1 MEHGRGRHE
10 MLSLKLRSF
19 FRWSGLSVALGAVVL
34 HPPSEAAAQVVAG
47 HSIGEDRGKL
57 DGVAWQNSF
66 GGYVDG
72 KFMAANGVE
81 VSATSEQITG
91 KLVRLEAKWDG
102 KGLRQLAYFS
112 DFRFGQTTLADI
124 KKRFGNL
131 GLLPAGGSSV
141 LSTPDGGVTISNFYE
156 ISGSKTIATFVTKI
170 GRAELLDLK
179 RRYGAEAYAHME
191 TVATLNSMAI
201 SDAVYFK
208 KLRGATSIADVGYSP
223 IAWTPMS
230 SSTDKPKRK
239 MVLSRIKS
247 TQLPVARVYSGP
259 RNPPDL
265 SGQNST
271 VRSYQ
276 DRIAMRMAEGPA
288 FAGEYAVIQID
299 CGARCSNAYVG
310 NVRTGEVFKLPV
322 GGRNNLDLAL
332 KYELSSRLMTA
343 QWSDAGS
350 GECAIQF
357 FSFNDGEWIELLK
370 HEIGDSRGC
379 STSLSYNLR

>member
-1 MEHGRGRHE
+1 MF
-10 MLSLKLRSF
+10 SPKLRSH
-19 FRWSGLSVALGAVVL
+19 FRWAGLSVALGVVVL

-72 KFMAANGVE
+72 KFIAANGVE
-81 VSATSEQITG
+81 VSATSEQSSG
-91 KLVRLEAKWDG
+91 KLVRLEAQWDG

-141 LSTPDGGVTISNFYE
+141 LSTPDGGVTVSNFYE

-201 SDAVYFK
+201 SDTVYFK
-208 KLRGATSIADVGYSP
+208 NLRGATSIADVGYRP

-230 SSTDKPKRK
+230 SSTDKPKRQ

-276 DRIAMRMAEGPA
+276 DWIAMRMAEGPA

-332 KYELSSRLMTA
+332 KYELSSRLMTV
-343 QWSDAGS
+343 QWSDAGL

-370 HEIGDSRGC
+370 HEIGDSKGC

>member
-1 MEHGRGRHE
+1 MF
-10 MLSLKLRSF
+10 SPKLRSV
-19 FRWSGLSVALGAVVL
+19 FRWAGLSVVLGVAFL

-47 HSIGEDRGKL
+47 HSIGEDRDKL
-57 DGVAWQNSF
+57 DGFAWQNSF

-72 KFMAANGVE
+72 TSKAANGVE
-81 VSATSEQITG
+81 VSATTERSTG
-91 KLVRLEAKWDG
+91 RLVRLEAKWDG

-141 LSTPDGGVTISNFYE
+141 LSTPDGGVTVSNFYE

-179 RRYGAEAYAHME
+179 RRHGADAYAHMA
-191 TVATLNSMAI
+191 TVATLHSMAI
-201 SDAVYFK
+201 SDTVYFK
-208 KLRGATSIADVGYSP
+208 NLRGATSAADVGYSP

-230 SSTDKPKRK
+230 SSTDEPKRK

-265 SGQNST
+265 NGQNST

-343 QWSDAGS
+343 QWSDAAS
-350 GECAIQF
+350 GKCAIQF

-370 HEIGDSRGC
+370 HEIDDSQGC

>member
-1 MEHGRGRHE
+1 
-10 MLSLKLRSF
+10 MLSLKLRSL
-19 FRWSGLSVALGAVVL
+19 FRWASLSVALGVVVL
-34 HPPSEAAAQVVAG
+34 HPPSEATAQVVAG
-47 HSIGEDRGKL
+47 HSIGEDRNKL
-57 DGVAWQNSF
+57 DGFAWQNSF

-72 KFMAANGVE
+72 EFKAANGVE
-81 VSATSEQITG
+81 VSATSEQSTG
-91 KLVRLEAKWDG
+91 KLVRLEAKWDE

-112 DFRFGQTTLADI
+112 DFRFGQTTLANI

-179 RRYGAEAYAHME
+179 RRHGADAYAHME
-191 TVATLNSMAI
+191 TFATLHSMAI

-208 KLRGATSIADVGYSP
+208 NLRGTTSIADVGYSP
-223 IAWTPMS
+223 IAWTPMN
-230 SSTDKPKRK
+230 SSTDKPKRQ

-276 DRIAMRMAEGPA
+276 DRIAMRMAEDPA

-332 KYELSSRLMTA
+332 RYDLSSRLMTA
-343 QWSDAGS
+343 QWSDPAS

-370 HEIGDSRGC
+370 HEIGDSKGC

>member
-1 MEHGRGRHE
+1 
-10 MLSLKLRSF
+10 MLSLKLRSLV
-19 FRWSGLSVALGAVVL
+19 RWFGLSAALGVVVL
-34 HPPSEAAAQVVAG
+34 HPPSEAVAQVVAG
-47 HSIGEDRGKL
+47 HSIGEDRNKL
-57 DGVAWQNSF
+57 DGIAWQNSF
-66 GGYVDG
+66 GGYVGG
-72 KFMAANGVE
+72 KFKAANGIE
-81 VSATSEQITG
+81 VSATSEQSTG

-156 ISGSKTIATFVTKI
+156 ISGSTTIATFVTKI
-170 GRAELLDLK
+170 GRAALLDLK
-179 RRYGAEAYAHME
+179 RRHGADTYAHME

-208 KLRGATSIADVGYSP
+208 NLRGTTSIADVGYSP

-230 SSTDKPKRK
+230 SSADKSKRQIL
-239 MVLSRIKS
+239 LSRIKS

-259 RNPPDL
+259 RNLPDL

-271 VRSYQ
+271 VRAYQ
-276 DRIAMRMAEGPA
+276 DRIAQRMAEGPA

-299 CGARCSNAYVG
+299 CGTRCSNAYVG

-322 GGRNNLDLAL
+322 GGRTNLDLAL

-343 QWSDAGS
+343 QWSGAGS

-357 FSFNDGEWIELLK
+357 FSFDDGEWIELLK

-379 STSLSYNLR
+379 SMSLSYNLR

>member
-1 MEHGRGRHE
+1 

-19 FRWSGLSVALGAVVL
+19 FRWYGLSVALGMVVL

-47 HSIGEDRGKL
+47 HSIGEDRAKL

-72 KFMAANGVE
+72 NFMATNGVE
-81 VSATSEQITG
+81 VLATSEQSTG

-141 LSTPDGGVTISNFYE
+141 LSTPDGSVTISNFYE
-156 ISGSKTIATFVTKI
+156 VSGSKTIATFVTNI
-170 GRAELLDLK
+170 GQAELLGLK
-179 RRYGAEAYAHME
+179 RRHGADAYAHME
-191 TVATLNSMAI
+191 TVATLHSMAI

-208 KLRGATSIADVGYSP
+208 NLRGATSIADVGYSP
-223 IAWTPMS
+223 IAWTTMS
-230 SSTDKPKRK
+230 SSTDKPKK
-239 MVLSRIKS
+239 QMVLSRIKS

-299 CGARCSNAYVG
+299 CGTRCSNAYVG

-343 QWSDAGS
+343 QWLDADS

>member
-1 MEHGRGRHE
+1 MF
-10 MLSLKLRSF
+10 SPKLRSF
-19 FRWSGLSVALGAVVL
+19 FRWSGLSVALGMVVL

-66 GGYVDG
+66 GAYVDG

-81 VSATSEQITG
+81 VSATSEQLTG

-357 FSFNDGEWIELLK
+357 FSFNEGEWIELLK

>member
-1 MEHGRGRHE
+1 MF
-10 MLSLKLRSF
+10 SPKLRSF
-19 FRWSGLSVALGAVVL
+19 FRWAGLSVALGVVVL
-34 HPPSEAAAQVVAG
+34 RPPSEAAAQVVAG

-57 DGVAWQNSF
+57 DGIAWQNSF
-66 GGYVDG
+66 VGYVDG

-81 VSATSEQITG
+81 VSATFEQSTG

-156 ISGSKTIATFVTKI
+156 VSGSKTIATFVTNI
-170 GRAELLDLK
+170 GRGELLGLK
-179 RRYGAEAYAHME
+179 RRHGADAYAHME
-191 TVATLNSMAI
+191 TVATLHSMAI

-208 KLRGATSIADVGYSP
+208 NLRGATSIADIGYSP

-310 NVRTGEVFKLPV
+310 NVRTGEVFKLSV
-322 GGRNNLDLAL
+322 GGRNNLDLSL

-343 QWSDAGS
+343 QWSDAAS
-350 GECAIQF
+350 GKCAIQF

-370 HEIGDSRGC
+370 HEVDDSQGC

>member
-81 VSATSEQITG
+81 VSATSEQLTG

>member
-1 MEHGRGRHE
+1 
-10 MLSLKLRSF
+10 MLSSKLRSF
-19 FRWSGLSVALGAVVL
+19 FQWSGLSVALGVVVL

-47 HSIGEDRGKL
+47 HSVGEDRDKL
-57 DGVAWQNSF
+57 DGIAWQNNF

-72 KFMAANGVE
+72 TFKAATGVE
-81 VSATSEQITG
+81 VSATYEQSTG

-102 KGLRQLAYFS
+102 KVLRQLAYFS

-124 KKRFGNL
+124 KKRFGSL

-141 LSTPDGGVTISNFYE
+141 LSTPDGGVTVSNFYE
-156 ISGSKTIATFVTKI
+156 ISGSKTMATFMTKI

-179 RRYGAEAYAHME
+179 RRHGADAYAHMA
-191 TVATLNSMAI
+191 TVATLHSIAI

-208 KLRGATSIADVGYSP
+208 SLRGTTSIADVGYSP

-230 SSTDKPKRK
+230 SPTDKPKK
-239 MVLSRIKS
+239 QPVLSRIKS

-259 RNPPDL
+259 RNLPDL

-276 DRIAMRMAEGPA
+276 DRFARQMAEGPA
-288 FAGEYAVIQID
+288 FAGEYAVIQFD
-299 CGARCSNAYVG
+299 YGARCSSAYLG
-310 NVRTGEVFKLPV
+310 NVRTGEVIKLPV
-322 GGRNNLDLAL
+322 GGRNNLDLGL

-343 QWSDAGS
+343 QWSDAVS

-357 FSFNDGEWIELLK
+357 FSFDDGEWIDLLK
-370 HEIGDSRGC
+370 HEIDGSHGC
-379 STSLSYNLR
+379 TTSLSYNLR

>member
-1 MEHGRGRHE
+1 MF
-10 MLSLKLRSF
+10 SPKLRSYLL
-19 FRWSGLSVALGAVVL
+19 WSGLSFALGVVVL

-66 GGYVDG
+66 GDYVDG
-72 KFMAANGVE
+72 KFKVANGVE
-81 VSATSEQITG
+81 VLATSEQSTG

-112 DFRFGQTTLADI
+112 DFRFGQTTLEDI

-131 GLLPAGGSSV
+131 GLLPACGSSV

-179 RRYGAEAYAHME
+179 RRHGGDAYDHMQ
-191 TVATLNSMAI
+191 TVARLNSMAI
-201 SDAVYFK
+201 FDSAYFK
-208 KLRGATSIADVGYSP
+208 NLRGATSIADVGYSP

-230 SSTDKPKRK
+230 SSTDKPKRQ

-259 RNPPDL
+259 RNLPDL
-265 SGQNST
+265 TGQNST
-271 VRSYQ
+271 VRAYQ

-288 FAGEYAVIQID
+288 FAGEYAVVQID
-299 CGARCSNAYVG
+299 CGTRCSNAYVG

-322 GGRNNLDLAL
+322 GGRSNLDLAL

-343 QWSDAGS
+343 QWSDAAS
-350 GECAIQF
+350 GKCAIQF

-370 HEIGDSRGC
+370 HEIGDSQGC

>member
-1 MEHGRGRHE
+1 

-19 FRWSGLSVALGAVVL
+19 FRWSGLSVALGVVVL

-72 KFMAANGVE
+72 KFIAANGVE
-81 VSATSEQITG
+81 VSATSEQSSG

-112 DFRFGQTTLADI
+112 DFRFGRTTLADI
-124 KKRFGNL
+124 TKRFGNL

-141 LSTPDGGVTISNFYE
+141 LSTPDGGVTVSNFYE

-230 SSTDKPKRK
+230 SSTDEPKRK

>member
-1 MEHGRGRHE
+1 
-10 MLSLKLRSF
+10 MLSLKLRSV
-19 FRWSGLSVALGAVVL
+19 FRWASLSVALGVVVL
-34 HPPSEAAAQVVAG
+34 HAPSEAAAQVVAG

-81 VSATSEQITG
+81 VSATSEQSTG

-141 LSTPDGGVTISNFYE
+141 SSTPDGGVTISNFYE
-156 ISGSKTIATFVTKI
+156 VSGSKTIATFVTNI
-170 GRAELLDLK
+170 GRRELLGLK
-179 RRYGAEAYAHME
+179 RRHGADAYAHME
-191 TVATLNSMAI
+191 TVATLHSMAI

-208 KLRGATSIADVGYSP
+208 NLRGATSIADIGYSP

-239 MVLSRIKS
+239 MVLSRIKY

-322 GGRNNLDLAL
+322 GGRNNLDLSL

-357 FSFNDGEWIELLK
+357 FSFDDGEWIELLK
-370 HEIGDSRGC
+370 HEIGDSKGC

>member
-1 MEHGRGRHE
+1 
-10 MLSLKLRSF
+10 MLSLKLRSLV
-19 FRWSGLSVALGAVVL
+19 RWFGLSAALGVVVL
-34 HPPSEAAAQVVAG
+34 HPPSEAVAQVVAG
-47 HSIGEDRGKL
+47 HSIGEDRNKL
-57 DGVAWQNSF
+57 DGIAWQNSF

-72 KFMAANGVE
+72 KFKAANGIE
-81 VSATSEQITG
+81 VSATSEQSTG

-156 ISGSKTIATFVTKI
+156 ISGSTTIATFVTKI
-170 GRAELLDLK
+170 GRAALLDLK
-179 RRYGAEAYAHME
+179 RRHGADTYTHME

-208 KLRGATSIADVGYSP
+208 NLRGTTSIADVGYSP

-230 SSTDKPKRK
+230 SSADKSKRQIL
-239 MVLSRIKS
+239 LSRIKS

-259 RNPPDL
+259 RNLPDL

-271 VRSYQ
+271 VRAYQ
-276 DRIAMRMAEGPA
+276 DRIAQRMAEGPA

-299 CGARCSNAYVG
+299 CGTRCSNAYVG

-322 GGRNNLDLAL
+322 GGRTNLDLAL

-343 QWSDAGS
+343 QWSGAGS

-357 FSFNDGEWIELLK
+357 FSFDDGEWIELLK

-379 STSLSYNLR
+379 SMSLSYNLR

>member
-1 MEHGRGRHE
+1 
-10 MLSLKLRSF
+10 MLSSKLRSF
-19 FRWSGLSVALGAVVL
+19 FQWSGLSVALGVVVL

-47 HSIGEDRGKL
+47 HSVGEDRDKL
-57 DGVAWQNSF
+57 DGIAWQNNF

-72 KFMAANGVE
+72 TFKAATGVE
-81 VSATSEQITG
+81 VSATYEQSTG

-102 KGLRQLAYFS
+102 KVLRQLAYFS

-124 KKRFGNL
+124 KKRFGSL

-141 LSTPDGGVTISNFYE
+141 LSTPDGGVTVSNFYE
-156 ISGSKTIATFVTKI
+156 ISGSKTMATFMTKI

-179 RRYGAEAYAHME
+179 RRHGADAYAHMA
-191 TVATLNSMAI
+191 TVATLHSIAI

-208 KLRGATSIADVGYSP
+208 SLRGTTSIADVGYSP

-230 SSTDKPKRK
+230 SPTDKPKK
-239 MVLSRIKS
+239 QPVLSRIKS

-259 RNPPDL
+259 RNLPDL

-276 DRIAMRMAEGPA
+276 DRFARQMAEGPA

-299 CGARCSNAYVG
+299 CGARCSSAYLG
-310 NVRTGEVFKLPV
+310 NVRTGEVIKLPV
-322 GGRNNLDLAL
+322 GGRNNLDLGL

-343 QWSDAGS
+343 QWSDAVS

-357 FSFNDGEWIELLK
+357 FSFDDGEWIDLLK
-370 HEIGDSRGC
+370 HEIDGSHGC
-379 STSLSYNLR
+379 TTSLSYNLR

>member
-1 MEHGRGRHE
+1 
-10 MLSLKLRSF
+10 
-19 FRWSGLSVALGAVVL
+19 
-34 HPPSEAAAQVVAG
+34 
-47 HSIGEDRGKL
+47 
-57 DGVAWQNSF
+57 
-66 GGYVDG
+66 
-72 KFMAANGVE
+72 MAANGVE
-81 VSATSEQITG
+81 VSATSEQSTG

-170 GRAELLDLK
+170 ERAELLDLK
-179 RRYGAEAYAHME
+179 RRHGAEAYAHMA
-191 TVATLNSMAI
+191 TVATLHSMSI
-201 SDAVYFK
+201 SDGVYFK
-208 KLRGATSIADVGYSP
+208 NLRGTVSIADVGYSP

-230 SSTDKPKRK
+230 SSTDKPKRQIL
-239 MVLSRIKS
+239 LSRIKS

-271 VRSYQ
+271 LRAYQ
-276 DRIAMRMAEGPA
+276 DRIARRMAEGPA
-288 FAGEYAVIQID
+288 FAGEYAVIQIG
-299 CGARCSNAYVG
+299 CGTRCSNAYVG

-332 KYELSSRLMTA
+332 KYELPSRLMTA

-370 HEIGDSRGC
+370 HKIGDSQAC

>member
-1 MEHGRGRHE
+1 MF
-10 MLSLKLRSF
+10 SPKLRSH
-19 FRWSGLSVALGAVVL
+19 FRWAGLSVVLGVAFL
-34 HPPSEAAAQVVAG
+34 PHPYEAAAQVVAG
-47 HSIGEDRGKL
+47 HSIGEDRVKL
-57 DGVAWQNSF
+57 DGFAWQNSF
-66 GGYVDG
+66 GGHVDG
-72 KFMAANGVE
+72 TFKAANGVE
-81 VSATSEQITG
+81 VSATSEQSTG

-102 KGLRQLAYFS
+102 KGSRQLAYFS

-141 LSTPDGGVTISNFYE
+141 LSTSDGGVAISNFYE
-156 ISGSKTIATFVTKI
+156 ISGSKTMATFVTKI

-179 RRYGAEAYAHME
+179 RRHGAEAYAHMA
-191 TVATLNSMAI
+191 TVATLHSMAI

-208 KLRGATSIADVGYSP
+208 KLRGTTSIADVGYSP

-265 SGQNST
+265 NGQNST

-343 QWSDAGS
+343 QWSGAGS

-370 HEIGDSRGC
+370 HEIGDSQGC

>member
-1 MEHGRGRHE
+1 MERGRGRHE

-19 FRWSGLSVALGAVVL
+19 FQWSGLSVALGVVVL

-72 KFMAANGVE
+72 KFKAANGVE
-81 VSATSEQITG
+81 VSATSEQSTG

-124 KKRFGNL
+124 RKRFGNL

-141 LSTPDGGVTISNFYE
+141 LSTPDGGVAISNFYE
-156 ISGSKTIATFVTKI
+156 ISGSKTVATFVTKI

-179 RRYGAEAYAHME
+179 RRHGADSYAHMA
-191 TVATLNSMAI
+191 TVATLHSMAI
-201 SDAVYFK
+201 ADAVYFK
-208 KLRGATSIADVGYSP
+208 NLRGTVSIADVGYSP

-230 SSTDKPKRK
+230 SSTDKPKRQIL
-239 MVLSRIKS
+239 LSRIKS
-247 TQLPVARVYSGP
+247 TQLPVARVYFGP

-271 VRSYQ
+271 VRAYQ
-276 DRIAMRMAEGPA
+276 DRIAQRMAEGPA

-299 CGARCSNAYVG
+299 CGTRCSNAYVG

-350 GECAIQF
+350 GECAVQF

-370 HEIGDSRGC
+370 HKIGDSQGC